1 MVIYMMI
8 KRNIKETILAGVGI
22 LFCGMATSS
31 FAIENQVKIGAV
43 IDVQGVHYKTS
54 GDATQRKFS
63 MYNKNR
69 GLYSSGHFFVDY
81 QLVAEDGWKYGT
93 KIGLQ
98 QTTRNDRGVPFAIY
112 TESEYGKVE
121 AGSEKSAGAKMIL
134 TGYSV
139 ACAGGNGWD
148 AFIISSPS

>member
-1 MVIYMMI
+1 MMI

-98 QTTRNDRGVPFAIY
+98 QTTRNDRGSSFCYIY
-112 TESEYGKVE
+112 RV
-121 AGSEKSAGAKMIL
+121 
-134 TGYSV
+134 
-139 ACAGGNGWD
+139 
-148 AFIISSPS
+148 